1 MSQVDIEAYL
11 DTHSKLVEATAGLNQ
26 EQLTWKAAPESWSVT
41 EVLAH
46 LADHSIVVSFRVRD
60 TLAGTTVR
68 LPAFDQDAWVSGQ
81 KANDGQAADILAL
94 FEHQLQYNALLFRRL
109 TDEDWEK
116 TAVNAKGDTVR
127 AADIVAGFTKHVHH
141 HLGQIERIKQ
151 ASAAALSQKVKLHE

>member
-1 MSQVDIEAYL
+1 MSQVDIQAYL
-11 DTHSKLVEATAGLNQ
+11 DTHNKLVDATAGLNK

-46 LADHSIVVSFRVRD
+46 LADHNIVVSFRVRD
-60 TLAGTTVR
+60 TLAGTTAR

-81 KANDGQAADILAL
+81 KANDGEAADILAL
-94 FEHQLQYNALLFRRL
+94 FEHLLQYNALLFRRL

-127 AADIVAGFTKHVHH
+127 AADIVAGFTRHVHH

-151 ASAAALSQKVKLHE
+151 ASAAAFSEEVGQRE